1 MKDFITLAISL
12 TVITTLVLL
21 FFFFYT
27 LPLFIVWNF
36 VISPILGF
44 EELSFFNSFMM
55 MMGLNIIYVI
65 IAYARAPYISED
77 RNG

>member
-65 IAYARAPYISED
+65 IAYARASYISED

>member
-12 TVITTLVLL
+12 TALVLL

-77 RNG
+77 KNG

>member
-36 VISPILGF
+36 VISPILGY
-44 EELSFFNSFMM
+44 EELSFFNAFMM

-77 RNG
+77 KNG